1 MAVKLNKEYWEN
13 RYQKGEINW
22 NVGEITTPIKE
33 YIDQLTNKDLKIL
46 VPGAG
51 NGYEFE
57 YLIRKGF
64 HNSSVVDYAV
74 TPLENIKIRIPY
86 LNEKQIINANFF
98 DFDGK
103 YDLIIEQTF
112 FCALDPELR
121 EDYVKKM
128 KSLLN
133 TNGKIVGVLFQI
145 PLTLVGPPFG
155 GTIDVYRNLFQK
167 DFKINILESCNNS
180 IAPRQS
186 KELFFIFEKKL

>member
-1 MAVKLNKEYWEN
+1 MAVNLNKEYWEN

-57 YLIRKGF
+57 YLIRNGF
-64 HNSSVVDYAV
+64 HNSSVVDFAL
-74 TPLENIKIRIPY
+74 TPLENIKNRIPN

-98 DFDGK
+98 DLDGK

-133 TNGKIVGVLFQI
+133 ANGKIVGVLFQI

-155 GTIDVYRNLFQK
+155 GTIEVYRNLFQK

-180 IAPRQS
+180 IAPRKS
-186 KELFFIFEKKL
+186 KELFFIFERK